1 MPAGNPPLTARTKRP
16 ARRGL
21 GPEMGASRLRIS
33 HCLCPLYQHRLP
45 DQSRSTILGK
55 SHAVCSSSLDFRP
68 RLRPRL
74 SRLRPRR
81 IRRQLRRHL
90 LFADTGATGWSY
102 SWSSRR
108 QAEREAQQ
116 NCYENAG
123 DCRVAIWF
131 KNACGAVAAG
141 DDGGWGSGWGSNSNR
156 ARREAIKQC
165 SQYSDGCRVVRWQ
178 CSGAR

>member
-1 MPAGNPPLTARTKRP
+1 MQSVL
-16 ARRGL
+16 RRSIFGL
-21 GPEMGASRLRIS
+21 GFVLASLVSAHGALADSFGAIS
-33 HCLCPLYQHRLP
+33 YSP
-45 DQSRSTILGK
+45 
-55 SHAVCSSSLDFRP
+55 
-68 RLRPRL
+68 
-74 SRLRPRR
+74 
-81 IRRQLRRHL
+81 
-90 LFADTGATGWSY
+90 DTGATGWSY